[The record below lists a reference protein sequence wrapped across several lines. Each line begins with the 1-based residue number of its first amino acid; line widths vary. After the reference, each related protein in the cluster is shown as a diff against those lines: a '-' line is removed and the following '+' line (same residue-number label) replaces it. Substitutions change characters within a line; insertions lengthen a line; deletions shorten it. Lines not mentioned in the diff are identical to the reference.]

1 MTLLGDPSLRV
12 HFAGALLTVVVV
24 AAMLLCAPSA
34 LADDGSESGDDA
46 VSPADV
52 LVTDPGAASLA
63 AGAPAP
69 LAGPALYQE
78 NDSKLTY
85 MGKWV
90 TTETSWAS
98 MGRFVCA
105 NSFGAVVTANFTGT
119 SIKLTAKKG
128 PQYGKARVRL
138 DGGEV
143 EYIDFYSP
151 SAACQQFVYQKEGL
165 ADTAHTLTLEWAGVK
180 NDASSGYYI
189 SLDVLVV
196 QGALNQ
202 APGITR
208 YEQDVSQLSYAGH
221 WGTYRSGSTS
231 GGNFAYA
238 DSKGS
243 AVSIT
248 FRGTALALIANTGPV
263 YGKARLS
270 LDGGTPFL
278 VDFYSA
284 DSLYRQAV
292 YSTGAL
298 AEGTH
303 NLSIQ
308 WTGVASAY
316 SKDQYICIDALE
328 VMGSLVTGSAP
339 LPGPTLYQQTD
350 SKLIYAGTWGTAD
363 QWGASGGTFK
373 YATTQGASLTVKFNG
388 SCLDLIGKKSPQY
401 GKARAILD
409 GVDVGYVDFYDPNW
423 TYQEQV
429 YTTGPLVDGQHT
441 LTLEWAGVKNGASTG
456 YLIDVDA
463 VLVCGCLVET
473 PVPRHYQQS
482 AESLLYAGAWIDVVN
497 TGADGGNLYYANS
510 PDASLMVEFDG
521 TSLDWYAKTSFVYG
535 KALLSLD
542 GGAEVEV
549 DMYSAATLYR
559 QRVYS
564 TGLLENGRH
573 TLSIRWSGRKNA
585 SSVGCAINVD
595 CFNTLG
601 SLALIGPE
609 SLTSDRRPFAMTYQ
623 DKTRVTYTLARAP
636 AWVSAIPDTAGDLS
650 VKVWDM
656 SGPALPLAIES
667 PEIHSV
673 MASFGGGAGTIKLD
687 LARYQRYRVMSL
699 PATQSRAARVVV
711 DVYKRNDGPS
721 ADGPPLVYLDPGH
734 GGSATGTAG
743 VVSNVAEKTVNLAV
757 GRLATNYL
765 SARGVKVV
773 LTRNG
778 DTYLTLQQRC
788 DLANSAGAT
797 LFVSIHCNSFFNRT
811 TGGTETFYQEKT
823 PKYTEAAKALATA
836 LQSRVL
842 AALGLSNRGARTYYV
857 GTLGVLNGTVMPAA
871 LVELGFMSNPTEDAL
886 LTSAAGQDKSAR
898 AIADAVC
905 DYLRWSTTVYS
916 SE

>member
-1 MTLLGDPSLRV
+1 MTLPRHPSLMTYLRI
-12 HFAGALLTVVVV
+12 ALLIVVTV
-24 AAMLLCAPSA
+24 AAALLCVPSA
-34 LADDGSESGDDA
+34 LADDGPEGDDGSGSA
-46 VSPADV
+46 VGAV
-52 LVTDPGAASLA
+52 ATDPGAALIADESS
-63 AGAPAP
+63 APP
-69 LAGPALYQE
+69 KPAVYQE
-78 NDSKLTY
+78 NDPKLTY
-85 MGKWV
+85 MGKWA
-90 TTETSWAS
+90 TTETSWAG
-98 MGRFVCA
+98 MGRFVYA
-105 NSFGAVVTANFTGT
+105 NSSGAVVTASFKGT

-128 PQYGKARVRL
+128 PEYGKAKVRL
-138 DGGEV
+138 DGGKA

-196 QGALNQ
+196 QGALTQ

-208 YEQDVSQLSYAGH
+208 YQQDASQLSYAGH
-221 WGTYRSGSTS
+221 WSTYSSGSTS
-231 GGNFAYA
+231 AGNFAYT

-243 AVSIT
+243 AVNIT
-248 FRGTALALIANTGPV
+248 FRGTALALIANMGSV

-270 LDGGTPFL
+270 LDGGAPFL
-278 VDFYSA
+278 VDLYSA
-284 DSLYRQAV
+284 GSLYQQMV
-292 YSTGAL
+292 YCTGAL
-298 AEGTH
+298 DEGTH
-303 NLSIQ
+303 NLTIQ
-308 WTGVASAY
+308 WTGVANAY
-316 SKDQYICIDALE
+316 SKDRFIGIDALD
-328 VMGSLVTGSAP
+328 VMGSLVTASAP
-339 LPGPTLYQQTD
+339 PPGPTLYQQTD
-350 SKLIYAGTWGTAD
+350 PKLIYAGTWGTAD

-373 YATTQGASLTVKFNG
+373 YATTQGASLTIKFGG

-409 GVDVGYVDFYDPNW
+409 GVDVGYVDFYDPDW
-423 TYQEQV
+423 TYQELV
-429 YTTGPLVDGQHT
+429 YTTGPIAGGQHT
-441 LTLEWAGVKNGASTG
+441 LILEWAGVKNGASTG
-456 YLIDVDA
+456 YLINVDA
-463 VLVCGCLVET
+463 VSVCGSLVET

-482 AESLLYAGAWIDVVN
+482 AEPLVYAGAWVDVVN
-497 TGADGGNLYYANS
+497 TAADGGNLYYANS

-585 SSVGCAINVD
+585 SSIGCAINVD
-595 CFNTLG
+595 CFNTVG
-601 SLALIGPE
+601 SMAVIAPD

-623 DKTRVTYTLARAP
+623 GKTRVTYTLARAP
-636 AWVSAIPDTAGDLS
+636 AWVSATPGADGDLYL
-650 VKVWDM
+650 KVWDM
-656 SGPALPLAIES
+656 SGPALPLTIEA
-667 PEIHSV
+667 PEVHSV
-673 MASFGGGAGTIKLD
+673 MTSFGGGAATIRLD

-699 PATQSRAARVVV
+699 PATQSRAARIVV
-711 DVYKRNDGPS
+711 DVYTRSDGPPT
-721 ADGPPLVYLDPGH
+721 DGPPLVYLDPGH

-743 VVSNVAEKTVNLAV
+743 VVSEVAEKTVNLAV
-757 GRLATNYL
+757 GRLATSYL
-765 SARGVKVV
+765 SGRGVKVV
-773 LTRNG
+773 LTRSA

-788 DLANSAGAT
+788 DLANSAGASI
-797 LFVSIHCNSFFNRT
+797 FISIHCNSFFNRT

-823 PKYTEAAKALATA
+823 PEYTTAAKALATA

-842 AALGLSNRGARTYYV
+842 AALGLSDRGARTYYV

-871 LVELGFMSNPTEDAL
+871 LVELGFMSNPAEDAL
-886 LTSAAGQDKSAR
+886 LTSSAGQDKSAR

-905 DYLRWSTTVYS
+905 DYLRWSTAVYS